1 MLVKKSI
8 SIYMYLENVSTFS
21 MQVRRWMGGL
31 RPFQDDQDQGGETGH
46 WRIWVPGGSSTKSQE
61 LFWPSDFYAGKE
73 KYHKA
78 MFKSR
83 FPSRYLMVVEH
94 WQWHDIKFHE
104 YSRKRKLEYLNR
116 HNLVVEGAQTLCGR
130 TSEAEKHDRRPSQ
143 VHVSSHITHSKF
155 SYKPFLKVHWP
166 DPRARTVPLQCL
178 QRPQE
183 TVDGC
188 ENQQIVTLLR
198 YNDFLSK
205 SGSFPSPFKS

>member
-8 SIYMYLENVSTFS
+8 YNIYRLYSPYTLYRLYYICTFENVSTLACKYDGE
-21 MQVRRWMGGL
+21 WGDCD
-31 RPFQDDQDQGGETGH
+31 PFKMIKIKEERLVT
-46 WRIWVPGGSSTKSQE
+46 GGSECQVDLQQNQKSF
-61 LFWPSDFYAGKE
+61 FWPSDFYAGKE

-83 FPSRYLMVVEH
+83 FPARYLMVVGH

-143 VHVSSHITHSKF
+143 VHVSSHITRSKF
-155 SYKPFLKVHWP
+155 KFFHINLY
-166 DPRARTVPLQCL
+166 
-178 QRPQE
+178 
-183 TVDGC
+183 
-188 ENQQIVTLLR
+188 
-198 YNDFLSK
+198 
-205 SGSFPSPFKS
+205 

>member
-1 MLVKKSI
+1 
-8 SIYMYLENVSTFS
+8 
-21 MQVRRWMGGL
+21 MQVYTGSFLLSFIFPLYFRCWWKSLYLYICTLKMFLHLACKYDGEWGDCD
-31 RPFQDDQDQGGETGH
+31 PFKMIKIKEERLVT
-46 WRIWVPGGSSTKSQE
+46 GGSECQVDLQQNQKSF
-61 LFWPSDFYAGKE
+61 FWPSDFYAGKE

-188 ENQQIVTLLR
+188 ENQQSL
-198 YNDFLSK
+198 F
-205 SGSFPSPFKS
+205 